1 MPARAKLTTNELTES
16 TISVDNFAIGDEMS
30 HAEMDSNFLNLR
42 DQTFGIVGDDSTG
55 IDVKA
60 GDTIKFLGQGATSVA
75 VIGNQV
81 VISSTDTGTGGG
93 GVTNMRFVGD
103 DSTGVTISDGETLK
117 ITGTQNISVI
127 ASQDTVTITGPDL
140 SSFSTASSTTTFTNK
155 SGNISQWT
163 NDSAYVTASSATAS
177 TNKTGNISQWTNNSG
192 YLTNSTIT
200 IVGDDSTGTT
210 LNTGE
215 TLKIAGTQNIT
226 TAVSG
231 DTLTITGPSLSN
243 YAQKTDKAI
252 TIVGD
257 DSTGTDIIIG
267 ETFKI
272 AGAGT
277 VTTSVVNDVITITG
291 TGGGGS
297 SNLGNLQVNNTT
309 LSPITTNDNITLD
322 ANGTGQVRLGT
333 VSSSETV
340 VTGYLQANTISS
352 DVDNINSR
360 SKITLSSAA
369 SDTNSV
375 VITTRGSSVGG
386 LRVTDVGALPVA
398 IINDQNSLIL
408 QADGVG
414 DVELK
419 PAGTGKVILD
429 NLSWPTADGTAGQIL
444 STNGSGQLSFVA
456 NTASTGDIIFT
467 GNNISTSSS
476 NANLELSAAGTGV
489 VHSTEQ
495 LFKIGTGSNTAF
507 ISSEGNNNLVSA
519 SNTTPSTYS
528 GTTNTEA
535 FIEITASGLIVM
547 RTAGDDAI
555 YLECDQLILGKTSAP
570 SYNADCT
577 VTASGHGDLLLTNNS
592 GNSSAPFIKI
602 KKMTSN
608 ATADGDIDISPR
620 GGSGSTARINF
631 KTTTQTGIGA
641 NGAATALTANPV
653 GYMKVK
659 INDTE
664 YQIPYYNV

>member
-1 MPARAKLTTNELTES
+1 MPARAKLTTNELTQS
-16 TISVDNFAIGDEMS
+16 TINVDNFAIGDEMS

-75 VIGNQV
+75 IIGNQV

-140 SSFSTASSTTTFTNK
+140 SSYATASSTTTFTNK

-163 NDSAYVTASSATAS
+163 NDS
-177 TNKTGNISQWTNNSG
+177 G
-192 YLTNSTIT
+192 YLTNSPLT

-215 TLKIAGTQNIT
+215 TLKIAGVGAIETS
-226 TAVSG
+226 VSG
-231 DTLTITGPSLSN
+231 DTVSLSLSQS
-243 YAQKTDKAI
+243 ATAI

-257 DSTGTDIIIG
+257 DSTGSTVKFSDTIK
-267 ETFKI
+267 F

-277 VTTSVVNDVITITG
+277 VTTSVVNDVVTITG

-309 LSPITTNDNITLD
+309 LSPITTNDNLILT
-322 ANGTGQVRLGT
+322 ANGTGDIQIQTDSDSLLYVGADTADNHFVFLPNSGILRWATSGTTSAFFDHSTGGIIEIKSATDDGDILLTTNSGGQVIVGPT
-333 VSSSETV
+333 NNIGYVSSN
-340 VTGYLQANTISS
+340 GANDLKLWTNEGTNSGSITITDGANGNITISP
-352 DVDNINSR
+352 NG
-360 SKITLSSAA
+360 T
-369 SDTNSV
+369 
-375 VITTRGSSVGG
+375 GSIVLDG
-386 LRVTDVGALPVA
+386 VNWP
-398 IINDQNSLIL
+398 
-408 QADGVG
+408 QADG
-414 DVELK
+414 
-419 PAGTGKVILD
+419 T
-429 NLSWPTADGTAGQIL
+429 TGQIL
-444 STNGSGQLSFVA
+444 STNGSGQLSWIT

-467 GNNISTSSS
+467 GNNISTGST

-495 LFKIGTGSNTAF
+495 LFKVGTGSTTAF
-507 ISSEGNNNLVSA
+507 ISSEGNTGLVLA

-592 GNSSAPFIKI
+592 GGSSAPFIKI

>member
-1 MPARAKLTTNELTES
+1 MPARAKLTTNEITQS
-16 TISVDNFAIGDEMS
+16 TVSVDNFIIGDEMS

-81 VISSTDTGTGGG
+81 VISSTDTGGGGG
-93 GVTNMRFVGD
+93 GVTSMRFVGD
-103 DSTGVTISDGETLK
+103 DSTGVTIGDGETLK
-117 ITGTQNISVI
+117 ITGAQNISVI
-127 ASQDTVTITGPDL
+127 ATQDTVTITGPDL
-140 SSFSTASSTTTFTNK
+140 TSFATATSSTAF
-155 SGNISQWT
+155 
-163 NDSAYVTASSATAS
+163 

-215 TLKIAGTQNIT
+215 TLKVAGTGAIET
-226 TAVSG
+226 SVSG
-231 DTLTITGPSLSN
+231 DQLLISLAASATALTL
-243 YAQKTDKAI
+243 
-252 TIVGD
+252 VGD
-257 DSTGTDIIIG
+257 DSTGSTLRFGD
-267 ETFKI
+267 TVKVV
-272 AGAGT
+272 GAGT
-277 VTTSVVNDVITITG
+277 VTTAVVNDVLTITG
-291 TGGGGS
+291 SGGGS
-297 SNLGNLQVNNTT
+297 ANLGNLQVNTTT

-333 VSSSETV
+333 VGTSETV
-340 VTGYLQANTISS
+340 VTGYLQANSISA
-352 DVDNINSR
+352 DVDNFNTR
-360 SKITLSSAA
+360 ARITLANASSN
-369 SDTNSV
+369 TNSV
-375 VITTRGSSVGG
+375 VITTHGSSVGG
-386 LRVTDVGALPVA
+386 LRVTDVGGLPVA

-408 QADGVG
+408 QADGPG

-429 NLSWPTADGTAGQIL
+429 NLSWPTSDGTNGQIL
-444 STNGSGQLSFVA
+444 STNGSGQLSFIT
-456 NTASTGDIIFT
+456 NTSSTGDIVFT
-467 GNNISTSSS
+467 GNNISTGST

-489 VHSTEQ
+489 VHATEQ
-495 LFKIGTGSNTAF
+495 LFKVGTGSNTAF
-507 ISSEGNNNLVSA
+507 ISSEGNTNLVLA
-519 SNTTPSTYS
+519 ANTAPS
-528 GTTNTEA
+528 GFNETTNTEA
-535 FIEITASGLIVM
+535 FIQIGNSGNISM
-547 RTAGDDAI
+547 RTTGDDDI
-555 YLECDQLILGKTSAP
+555 YLGCDQVLFGKVNAP
-570 SYNADCT
+570 NYNADC
-577 VTASGHGDLLLTNNS
+577 VLTAYGHGDLTLTTN
-592 GNSSAPFIKI
+592 GTMSSAPFIKI
-602 KKMTSN
+602 KKMTFN

-631 KTTTQTGIGA
+631 KTTTQTGVGA